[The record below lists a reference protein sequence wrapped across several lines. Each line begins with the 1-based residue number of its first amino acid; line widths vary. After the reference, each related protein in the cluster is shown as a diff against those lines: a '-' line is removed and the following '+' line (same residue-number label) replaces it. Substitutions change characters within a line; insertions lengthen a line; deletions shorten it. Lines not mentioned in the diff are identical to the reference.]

1 MSLLLATAGAIWAVA
16 FFAVAYTAVRLVEA
30 LEGDTSECWSG
41 SAGCG
46 FLARAETDH
55 DLFAVIVFGAVA
67 LVPACV
73 FAWRAWPRLAC
84 RSARLSQ

>member
-1 MSLLLATAGAIWAVA
+1 MLATAGAIWVVT
-16 FFAVAYTAVRLVEA
+16 FFALAYAAVWLVEA

-67 LVPACV
+67 LVPACL
-73 FAWRAWPRLAC
+73 FAWRAWPRFVD
-84 RSARLSQ
+84 RSARPA